1 MAEILEKRKT
11 PNNKDVYLVIN
22 AINEEDGQIQKMV
35 VNLDKGIGKFTS
47 DLEIEQALPIIVE
60 DEMKGGE

>member
-11 PNNKDVYLVIN
+11 PNKDDVYLVIN
-22 AINEEDGQIQKMV
+22 AINDGQIKKMV

-47 DLEIEQALPIIVE
+47 DLEIEQALPIIIE
-60 DEMKGGE
+60 DDTKGGE